1 MKNLLK
7 NERGSEVIEFVIL
20 FPILIFLI
28 FGAITFFLATYS
40 KIIIADAAREG
51 ARAGALAA
59 NDASIVQVAEKRA
72 KEVIDSAAVGALKND
87 ETLNIMVSD
96 DWDEAKQYK
105 IVQVTIILA
114 LGSYQ
119 EQTRK
124 SGSFGV
130 WHQPQGYVSNFLV
143 RPASS

>member
-1 MKNLLK
+1 MKKILK

-59 NDASIVQVAEKRA
+59 SEGDVDLKARTRA
-72 KEVIDSAAVGALKND
+72 MEVINGAAVGALKTDNTLIVDVDLRDDTD
-87 ETLNIMVSD
+87 E
-96 DWDEAKQYK
+96 QYK
-105 IVQVTIILA
+105 LVEVTIT
-114 LGSYQ
+114 G
-119 EQTRK
+119 EHK
-124 SGSFGV
+124 S
-130 WHQPQGYVSNFLV
+130 LV
-143 RPASS
+143 PAFVGDLTISSSAVFKREKR

>member
-1 MKNLLK
+1 MKKILK

-59 NDASIVQVAEKRA
+59 SDDSVVEVAKKRA
-72 KEVIDSAAVGALKND
+72 EEVINSAAVGALKND

-105 IVQVTIILA
+105 IVQVTIT
-114 LGSYQ
+114 G
-119 EQTRK
+119 EHK
-124 SGSFGV
+124 S
-130 WHQPQGYVSNFLV
+130 LV
-143 RPASS
+143 PAFVGDLQISSSAVFKREER

>member
-1 MKNLLK
+1 MKKILK

-59 NDASIVQVAEKRA
+59 TRDDVFSVAEKRA
-72 KEVIDSAAVGALKND
+72 DEVIVSAAAGALVVND
-87 ETLNIMVSD
+87 SDIVVSLTP
-96 DWDEAKQYK
+96 DENEQYE
-105 IVQVTIILA
+105 IVKVDIKGKHKSLLPAAILGD
-114 LGSYQ
+114 LDI
-119 EQTRK
+119 
-124 SGSFGV
+124 
-130 WHQPQGYVSNFLV
+130 
-143 RPASS
+143 SSSAVFKRENR

>member
-1 MKNLLK
+1 MKKILK

-59 NDASIVQVAEKRA
+59 SEGDVDLKARTRA
-72 KEVIDSAAVGALKND
+72 MEVINGAAVGALKND
-87 ETLNIMVSD
+87 NTLIVDVDLRD
-96 DWDEAKQYK
+96 DTDEQYK
-105 IVQVTIILA
+105 LVEVTIT
-114 LGSYQ
+114 G
-119 EQTRK
+119 EHK
-124 SGSFGV
+124 S
-130 WHQPQGYVSNFLV
+130 LV
-143 RPASS
+143 PAFEGDLTISSSAVFKREKR

>member
-1 MKNLLK
+1 MKKILK

-59 NDASIVQVAEKRA
+59 TDEGISEDAKDRA
-72 KEVIDSAAVGALKND
+72 MEVINGAAVGALIVD
-87 ETLNIMVSD
+87 EGDIVVSSTP
-96 DWDEAKQYK
+96 DENEQYE
-105 IVQVTIILA
+105 IVKVSIT
-114 LGSYQ
+114 G
-119 EQTRK
+119 EHK
-124 SGSFGV
+124 S
-130 WHQPQGYVSNFLV
+130 LV
-143 RPASS
+143 PAFVGNLQLSSSAVFKREKR